1 MKDILQ
7 NEVNRQEYMEQ
18 RYRFLDEELNKND
31 SENGLD
37 SKGDDNTND
46 ETEI

>member
-18 RYRFLDEELNKND
+18 KYRFLDEELNKND
-31 SENGLD
+31 SENGSD
-37 SKGDDNTND
+37 FHDDDNTND